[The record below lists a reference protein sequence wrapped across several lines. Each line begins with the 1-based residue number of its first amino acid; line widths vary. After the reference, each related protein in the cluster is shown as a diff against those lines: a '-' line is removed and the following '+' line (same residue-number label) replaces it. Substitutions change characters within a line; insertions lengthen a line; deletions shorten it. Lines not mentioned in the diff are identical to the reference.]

1 MSTNKKQSHQQ
12 SHQQSQN
19 NTMYI
24 DDLCYVQCYRGI
36 CKGTKRL
43 FKLLLR
49 NKRRCLVTILV
60 IALLVAYIYSQY
72 YFIYSINQCPKK
84 YINDIYE
91 MLFIIYFGPIAVL
104 MGSLI
109 VKFIA
114 IYNDGSDKCSSI
126 YCQYPNAPNYR
137 CLLFTYHPFFKKLL
151 LTKLCKSERWTEEYV
166 FESDKIPDNIVFTYW
181 TDRYLIIYFISLIV
195 WTTSSFIY
203 SHLKCE
209 QMEPYLWLFI
219 LTNAFAYYIVV
230 ILFYIIV
237 GVFYIIFAI
246 FILAPRGIYIGC
258 KKCYECHRVALQNG
272 WRNDNSSENAENT
285 ENAVT
290 PV

>member
-1 MSTNKKQSHQQ
+1 MNTNKNQSHQQ
-12 SHQQSQN
+12 TNQQPQN
-19 NTMYI
+19 TTMYI
-24 DDLCYVQCYRGI
+24 DDLCYIQCYRGLY
-36 CKGTKRL
+36 KGTKQL

-49 NKRRCLVTILV
+49 NKRRCLVAISV

-91 MLFIIYFGPIAVL
+91 NIFGIYAGPIAVL
-104 MGSLI
+104 IASLI
-109 VKFIA
+109 VRLA
-114 IYNDGSDKCSSI
+114 VIYNDSPDKCSSI
-126 YCQYPNAPNYR
+126 YYQYPNDPNCRYF
-137 CLLFTYHPFFKKLL
+137 LFTYHPFFKKLI
-151 LTKLCKSERWTEEYV
+151 LTKLCKSERWLEEEYIV
-166 FESDKIPDNIVFTYW
+166 GSDKIPKNIEFTYW
-181 TDRYLIIYFISLIV
+181 TDRYLIICFISLIV

-219 LTNAFAYYIVV
+219 VTNCFAYYIVV

-237 GVFYIIFAI
+237 GVFYIIFTI
-246 FILAPRGIYIGC
+246 FILIPRGIYIGS
-258 KKCYECHRVALQNG
+258 KKCYKCHREALQNG
-272 WRNDNSSENAENT
+272 WRNYNSSENA
-285 ENAVT
+285 AT